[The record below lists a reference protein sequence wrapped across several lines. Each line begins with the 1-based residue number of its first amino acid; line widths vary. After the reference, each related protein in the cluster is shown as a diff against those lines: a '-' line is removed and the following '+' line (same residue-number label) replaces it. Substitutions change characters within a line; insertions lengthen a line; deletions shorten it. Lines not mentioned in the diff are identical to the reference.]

1 MSRPSLLQR
10 LDSGLPLLGDGAMGT
25 QLHKAGLPIT
35 ASFDLINLTQPE
47 LVYGVH
53 KAYLDAGAELIETNT
68 FGSNR
73 FKLSDHGYGD
83 KVAEVCRAAVGIAR
97 RAIAESGRTDAY
109 LAGAIGP
116 LGPRL
121 RPFGPLSK
129 EDAREAFTEQI
140 RALAEAGVDAIL
152 LETFADHHEL
162 MEALGAARTV
172 APTLPLIA
180 HATFTG
186 DDRTLSG
193 FTPARVAYDLFR
205 AGVDV
210 LGVNCSGGPS
220 QLATVLQTMRTC
232 VPKARL
238 SVMPN
243 AGFPETVGGRVM
255 YPATAEYFGDYALTF
270 QTLGARII
278 GGCCGTTPEHIAAM
292 RQAIDAAASG
302 ARRLPALQ
310 ILEQPNAEESGT
322 ILPPTGLYERLQA
335 GLFTVTVEMS
345 PPRSFNVEKL
355 VRSARMLRDAGAHIL
370 DIADTPAARMRMS
383 PYAAA
388 HVIQSQVGVETV
400 LHFPTRGRN
409 LLRIQGDLLAAHAM
423 GLRNLFVTMGDP
435 TKIGDYPDANDSYD
449 IVPSKLI
456 SLIKHNMN
464 RGVDQAGNS
473 IGAPAGFLVGCALNM
488 GADDLD
494 HEIKILGNKLSAGAD
509 FALGQPVF
517 EPWRIERFLERY
529 QQITGEAFSLPVL
542 LGVMPLYTLK
552 HAQFLHN
559 EVPGITIPDSI
570 FKRMEDAGEDAARE
584 GVSIAQ
590 ELLRASAPFVAGAYI
605 IPAFGKYELAAEVVA
620 AAEAVTS

>member
-1 MSRPSLLQR
+1 MSHTPFLQR
-10 LDSGLPLLGDGAMGT
+10 LDSGLPLLSDGAMGT
-25 QLHKAGLPIT
+25 QLHRTGLPIH
-35 ASFDLINLTQPE
+35 ASFDLVNLTDPDR
-47 LVYGVH
+47 VYTVH
-53 KAYLDAGAELIETNT
+53 HAYIEAGAELIETNT
-68 FGSNR
+68 FGANR
-73 FKLSDHGYGD
+73 YKLSDHGYGD
-83 KVAEVCRAAVGIAR
+83 KVTEICRAGVEIAR
-97 RAIAESGRTDAY
+97 RAVADSGRNEVY
-109 LAGAIGP
+109 IAGAVGP
-116 LGPRL
+116 LGIRM
-121 RPFGPLSK
+121 RPYGTLTK
-129 EDAREAFTEQI
+129 EDTRAAFAEQI
-140 RALAEAGVDAIL
+140 GALAEAGVDAIL

-162 MEALGAARTV
+162 MEALAAARSV
-172 APTLPLIA
+172 APSLPIIA
-180 HATFTG
+180 QATFSS

-193 FTPARVAYDLFR
+193 YTPARVAYDLFR
-205 AGVDV
+205 AGADV
-210 LGVNCSGGPS
+210 IGVNCSGGPAH
-220 QLATVLQTMRTC
+220 LANIVHTMQTC
-232 VPKARL
+232 VPQARL

-243 AGFPETVGGRVM
+243 AGFPESVGGRVM

-270 QTLGARII
+270 QMLGARMI
-278 GGCCGTTPEHIAAM
+278 GGCCGTTPEHINAM
-292 RQAIDAAASG
+292 RRALDEASSG
-302 ARRLPALQ
+302 LRPMPAVQ
-310 ILEQPNAEESGT
+310 VLEQPSAEESGV
-322 ILPPTGLYERLQA
+322 ILPPTGLAERLEA
-335 GLFTVTVEMS
+335 GLFTITVEMS

-355 VRSARMLRDAGAHIL
+355 VRSARLLRDAGAHIL

-388 HVIQSQVGVETV
+388 HLIQTQVGVETV

-464 RGVDQAGNS
+464 KGVDQAGNS

-494 HEIKILGNKLSAGAD
+494 HEIKILGNKLDAGAD

-517 EPWRIERFLERY
+517 EPWRIKRFLTRY
-529 QQITGEAFSLPVL
+529 EELTGQPFTLPVL

-570 FKRMEDAGEDAARE
+570 FKRMEDAGEHAAQE
-584 GVSIAQ
+584 GVTIAQ
-590 ELLRASAPFVAGAYI
+590 ELLRAAAPLVAGAYI

-620 AAEAVTS
+620 AVPVVA

>member
-1 MSRPSLLQR
+1 MPRIPFLQR
-10 LDSGLPLLGDGAMGT
+10 IDCDLPLLGDGAMGT

-35 ASFDLINLTQPE
+35 SSFDVINLTNPDQ
-47 LVYGVH
+47 VYAVH
-53 KAYLDAGAELIETNT
+53 KAYIDAGAELIETNT
-68 FGSNR
+68 FGANH
-73 FKLSDHGYGD
+73 FKLSEHGYGD
-83 KVAEVCRAAVGIAR
+83 KVAEVCRAAVDIAQ
-97 RAIAESGRTDAY
+97 RAIADSGREDVY
-109 LAGAIGP
+109 LAGSVGP
-116 LGPRL
+116 LGPKM
-121 RPFGPLSK
+121 RPFGSISK
-129 EDAREAFTEQI
+129 EDAREAFAEQI
-140 RALAEAGVDAIL
+140 RALAEAGVDVIL

-180 HATFTG
+180 HATFAG

-193 FTPARVAYDLFR
+193 FTPARVAYDLYR
-205 AGVDV
+205 AGADV

-220 QLATVLQTMRTC
+220 QLAAVLQTMRTC

-243 AGFPETVGGRVM
+243 AGFPESVGGRVM

-270 QTLGARII
+270 QTLGARVI
-278 GGCCGTTPEHIAAM
+278 GGCCGTTPEHISAM
-292 RQAIDAAASG
+292 RRALDDARDGLRDFPAI
-302 ARRLPALQ
+302 Q
-310 ILEQPNAEESGT
+310 FLEQPSAEESGP
-322 ILPPTGLYERLQA
+322 ILRPTDLAERLLA
-335 GLFTVTVEMS
+335 GKFTVTVEMS
-345 PPRSFNVEKL
+345 PPRSFNIEKL
-355 VRSARMLRDAGAHIL
+355 VRSARLLRDAGAHIL

-388 HVIQSQVGVETV
+388 HLIQAEVGVETV

-423 GLRNLFVTMGDP
+423 GLRNVFVTMGDP

-456 SLIKHNMN
+456 TLIKHSMN
-464 RGVDQAGNS
+464 NGVDQAGNS

-517 EPWRIERFLERY
+517 EPWRIERFLNRY
-529 QQITGEAFSLPVL
+529 EEINGESFKLPVL
-542 LGVMPLYTLK
+542 IGVMPLYSLK

-559 EVPGITIPDSI
+559 EVPGITIPESI
-570 FKRMEDAGEDAARE
+570 FKQLEDAGEDAPMT
-584 GVSIAQ
+584 GVAIAQ
-590 ELLRASAPFVAGAYI
+590 DLLRACAPLVAGAYV
-605 IPAFGKYELAAEVVA
+605 IPSFGRYELAAEVVSA
-620 AAEAVTS
+620 IPVTA

>member
-1 MSRPSLLQR
+1 MSRLPLLQR
-10 LDSGLPLLGDGAMGT
+10 LDTGLPLLGDGAMGT
-25 QLHKAGLPIT
+25 QLHHAGLPIT
-35 ASFDLINLTQPE
+35 ASFDLVNLTDPE
-47 LVYGVH
+47 RVYAVH
-53 KAYLDAGAELIETNT
+53 RAYLDAGAELIETNT
-68 FGSNR
+68 FGANR
-73 FKLSDHGYGD
+73 YKLSDHGFGD
-83 KVAEVCRAAVGIAR
+83 KVTEVCRAAVEVAR
-97 RAIAESGRTDAY
+97 RAIADSGCTDAY
-109 LAGAIGP
+109 LAGSVGP
-116 LGPRL
+116 LGARL
-121 RPFGPLSK
+121 RPSGSITK
-129 EDAREAFTEQI
+129 EDARAAFAEQI

-172 APTLPLIA
+172 APELPLIA

-220 QLATVLQTMRTC
+220 QLASVLQTMRTC
-232 VPKARL
+232 VPRARL

-243 AGFPETVGGRVM
+243 AGFPESVGGRVM

-278 GGCCGTTPEHIAAM
+278 GGCCGTTPEHIRAM
-292 RQAIDAAASG
+292 RYALDEAAAG
-302 ARRLPALQ
+302 RRQLPAVQ
-310 ILEQPNAEESGT
+310 VLEQPPSEESGVM
-322 ILPPTGLYERLQA
+322 LPPTGLAERLLA
-335 GLFTVTVEMS
+335 GQFTVTVEMS
-345 PPRSFNVEKL
+345 PPRSFNVDKL
-355 VRSARMLRDAGAHIL
+355 VRSARLLRDAGAHIL

-517 EPWRIERFLERY
+517 EPARIERFLRRY
-529 QQITGEAFSLPVL
+529 EEITGEVFSLPVL
-542 LGVMPLYTLK
+542 LGVMPLYGLK

-559 EVPGITIPDSI
+559 EVPGITIPEAI
-570 FKRMEDAGEDAARE
+570 FKRLEDAGEDAPQV
-584 GVSIAQ
+584 GVTIAQ
-590 ELLRASAPFVAGAYI
+590 ELLRASAPMVAGAYI
-605 IPAFGKYELAAEVVA
+605 IPAFGKYELAAEVVDA
-620 AAEAVTS
+620 APVGV